1 MQDVKFLQKYN
12 DVILENFSA
21 VLKQNLLFQTQIS
34 FLEED
39 TKKISDYEELRKD
52 VARLIEENTN
62 YKNQID
68 NVTVNVERSRDLD
81 NEKNR
86 LQTALNN
93 QYKETSVLLD
103 KVKDLETLIAK
114 KEKYVKQLENM
125 LPNSKKKKLGI
136 EVEETVTPKLD
147 NVPLRVESA
156 GGTF

>member
-39 TKKISDYEELRKD
+39 TKKISDYDELRKD

-68 NVTVNVERSRDLD
+68 NVTVNVERSKDLD

>member
-39 TKKISDYEELRKD
+39 TKKISDYDELRKD

-68 NVTVNVERSRDLD
+68 NVTVNVERSKDLD
-81 NEKNR
+81 KEKNR
-86 LQTALNN
+86 LHTALNN

>member
-39 TKKISDYEELRKD
+39 TKKIGDYDELRKD
-52 VARLIEENTN
+52 IARLIEENTN

-68 NVTVNVERSRDLD
+68 NVTVNVERSKDLD

>member
-39 TKKISDYEELRKD
+39 TKKIGDYDELRKD
-52 VARLIEENTN
+52 VTRLIEENTN

-68 NVTVNVERSRDLD
+68 NVTVNVERSKDLD

>member
-39 TKKISDYEELRKD
+39 TKKIGDYDELRKD
-52 VARLIEENTN
+52 IARLIEETTN

-68 NVTVNVERSRDLD
+68 NVTVNVERSKDLD